1 MKSPKIQKIYTDFA
15 RHFNPQNYPYLFRE
29 FPRMRRKFPSRYPH
43 ELGHYAI
50 FYTPVPDQPIDFM
63 LVGNNPSWFDSKAKE
78 SRDAAARAEQTV
90 CGLKDGPPNEILYMR
105 PDFDLGKQLQQI
117 LPPQILEN
125 IVGLN
130 RFWMQTGVDM
140 GQFRRDLET
149 NDAKKEFLRLQKE
162 CQKNTRKIVW
172 MLKPKTVFLF
182 GGPAQKTFLNTA
194 LPYDFVN
201 VRHPSHGGVWQAK
214 TDVEN
219 YLNLNQEAA

>member
-1 MKSPKIQKIYTDFA
+1 MKNPEIQKIYTDFA

-63 LVGNNPSWFDSKAKE
+63 LVGNNPSWFDSKAKQ

-90 CGLKDGPPNEILYMR
+90 RECEEGPPKDNLYLR
-105 PDFDLGKQLQQI
+105 PYFEFGTQLQQI

-130 RFWMQTGVDM
+130 RFWMQTGVDIQ
-140 GQFRRDLET
+140 QFLKDLET
-149 NDAKKEFLRLQKE
+149 EDAKKEFLLLQKE
-162 CQKNTRKIVW
+162 CEKNTRKIVLL
-172 MLKPKTVFLF
+172 LKPKTVFLF
-182 GGPAQKTFLNTA
+182 GNAAQKTFLKTS
-194 LPYDFVN
+194 LPCDFVS
-201 VRHPSHGGVWQAK
+201 VRHPSNAGVSKAK
-214 TDVEN
+214 SEIEH
-219 YLNLNQEAA
+219 YLASKKYAA

>member
-1 MKSPKIQKIYTDFA
+1 MTNGEIQKIYTDFA

-29 FPRMRRKFPSRYPH
+29 FPRMRKKFPSRYPH
-43 ELGHYAI
+43 GLGHYAI

-63 LVGNNPSWFDSKAKE
+63 LVGNNPSWFDSKAKQ

-130 RFWMQTGVDM
+130 RFWMQTGVDIQ
-140 GQFRRDLET
+140 QFRKDLET
-149 NDAKKEFLRLQKE
+149 EDAKEEFLLLQKE
-162 CQKNTRKIVW
+162 CEKNTRKIV
-172 MLKPKTVFLF
+172 LLLQPKTVFLL
-182 GGPAQKTFLNTA
+182 GGAAQKTFKNCS
-194 LPYDFVN
+194 LPSTFVN

>member
-1 MKSPKIQKIYTDFA
+1 MKSPEIQKIYTDFA

-50 FYTPVPDQPIDFM
+50 FYTPVPDQPIDYM
-63 LVGNNPSWFDSKAKE
+63 LVGNNPSWFDSKAKQ
-78 SRDAAARAEQTV
+78 SRDAAARAEQMV
-90 CGLKDGPPNEILYMR
+90 CELKDGPPKENLYLR
-105 PDFDLGKQLQQI
+105 PDFDFGKQLQQI
-117 LPPQILEN
+117 LPSQILEN

-130 RFWMQTGVDM
+130 RFWMQTGVDI

-149 NDAKKEFLRLQKE
+149 NDAKREFLRLQKE

-182 GGPAQKTFLNTA
+182 GNAAQKTFLKTS
-194 LPYDFVN
+194 LPCDFVN
-201 VRHPSHGGVWQAK
+201 VRHPSNGGLSKAK
-214 TDVEN
+214 SEIDR
-219 YLNLNQEAA
+219 YLASTKYAA